1 MQFAGSIA
9 QETQISEALEHG
21 LQNGGNLSRQKLQGH
36 SELNKLFLKNYN
48 WSYLEGRVLVKQ
60 GLVGGLKLRHGYNKD
75 LETLKSQ
82 LESVVLNMVGGVL
95 GFDTIQKKFMFSVE
109 QGHV

>member
-9 QETQISEALEHG
+9 QETQISEALEHR

-36 SELNKLFLKNYN
+36 SELNKLFLTNYN
-48 WSYLEGRVLVKQ
+48 WSYLEVRVLVKQ
-60 GLVGGLKLRHGYNKD
+60 GLVGGLKLRYGYNKD

-82 LESVVLNMVGGVL
+82 LESVVLNMIGGVL
-95 GFDTIQKKFMFSVE
+95 GFDTIQKKFMLSVE

>member
-1 MQFAGSIA
+1 MQFARTIA
-9 QETQISEALEHG
+9 QETQISEALKHG
-21 LQNGGNLSRQKLQGH
+21 LQNGGNLSKQKLQGH
-36 SELNKLFLKNYN
+36 NELHKLFLKNYN
-48 WSYLEGRVLVKQ
+48 WSYLEIRVLVKQ
-60 GLVGGLKLRHGYNKD
+60 GLVGGLKLLHGYNKD

-82 LESVVLNMVGGVL
+82 LESVVLNMVGDIL

>member
-1 MQFAGSIA
+1 M
-9 QETQISEALEHG
+9 
-21 LQNGGNLSRQKLQGH
+21 
-36 SELNKLFLKNYN
+36 
-48 WSYLEGRVLVKQ
+48 KQ
-60 GLVGGLKLRHGYNKD
+60 GLVGGLKLLHGYNKD

-82 LESVVLNMVGGVL
+82 LESVVLNMVGDVL